1 MAQEPSTPPGYDQQQ
16 PWYPQ
21 PQPSYGDQQAYVEQ
35 QVYVEQPQP
44 SYGDQQAYAEQ
55 PQQVY
60 GEQQQ
65 AAYGG
70 YPQPGGQLDPAA
82 QQLYGRPDQGYQPQ
96 DYAQAYGQ
104 PQGHPEGWGDQ
115 QTYGQ
120 QQLYADQQQ
129 AYGYPQADQQL
140 YAPAD
145 PFAQPD
151 MVSPL
156 TPNAF
161 EQQQQ
166 QPAATEAIPVTAS
179 DYPQT
184 SAADPFA
191 PGADGTS
198 TPLAATADDA
208 DPADGPAAGGL
219 AARARAA
226 VTSGPGAPSKRGLMI
241 RIGAGVAALAVL
253 TTAAVLATSDSDGG
267 DKSAGKGGQGTPQN
281 IAVAHTK
288 AWTAGD
294 PAAAGAQGADDTL
307 VGSWLLADAV
317 VRADATGV
325 HSYNLA
331 DGKPGWT
338 LTPPSNG
345 AVPCGL
351 SPNVNSAGVGAV
363 AFRTSSDPN
372 SACTVA
378 AAVDTKAGKITWSK
392 TLSDAKDKYVT
403 HVAVTDDKVI
413 AVGDDKASAWA
424 AGDGAEAWQYTGQGK
439 FCSLSGSA
447 GATTVVLHSNCAD
460 STPGDQAVVLNVSD
474 GKVKY
479 WRGLNNQPKTVT
491 VLSAEPAVVLTTG
504 NQPGDDRVFAWGAA
518 GDPGVEIPLAV
529 EGGGRLDVARG
540 SFAAVPG
547 VYFEGSTMF
556 AAVVPDGGGN
566 PTAIAAYDLATGK
579 SKWRTPI
586 AEKGKAHPAGVDSG
600 GLLVA
605 VDERADQ
612 PAHLSRFA
620 LAGGQET
627 QGGAFPAGTGSL
639 LSAGRVFTASGHVVA
654 VPEHAANFGIATGFS
669 SKS

>member
-1 MAQEPSTPPGYDQQQ
+1 MAQEPSTPGYDQQQ

-21 PQPSYGDQQAYVEQ
+21 PQPSYGDQQQAYGQ
-35 QVYVEQPQP
+35 QQPVN
-44 SYGDQQAYAEQ
+44 GEQQAYAEQ
-55 PQQVY
+55 
-60 GEQQQ
+60 QQ
-65 AAYGG
+65 AYGYQQPEG
-70 YPQPGGQLDPAA
+70 YADPAA
-82 QQLYGRPDQGYQPQ
+82 QQQLYGRPDQGYQPQ
-96 DYAQAYGQ
+96 EYAQAYGQ
-104 PQGHPEGWGDQ
+104 QSGWGDQ

-120 QQLYADQQQ
+120 QPLYADQQ
-129 AYGYPQADQQL
+129 AYGYQQPEGYADPAAQQL

-145 PFAQPD
+145 PFAQPEA
-151 MVSPL
+151 VTPL
-156 TPNAF
+156 TPHTF
-161 EQQQQ
+161 EQQ
-166 QPAATEAIPVTAS
+166 QPAADPAPATAA

-184 SAADPFA
+184 SDADPFA
-191 PGADGTS
+191 PGAS
-198 TPLAATADDA
+198 TTAAATAVDEDA
-208 DPADGPAAGGL
+208 AERPAGGM

-226 VTSGPGAPSKRGLMI
+226 VTSGPGAPSKRGLAI

-253 TTAAVLATSDSDGG
+253 ATAAVLATSDDDSG
-267 DKSAGKGGQGTPQN
+267 DQAAGKGSQGAAQN

-294 PAAAGAQGADDTL
+294 PAAGAAQGPDDTL
-307 VGSWLLADAV
+307 VGSWLLADSV

-325 HSYNLA
+325 HAYNLA
-331 DGKPGWT
+331 DGKPGWS
-338 LTPPSNG
+338 LSAPADN
-345 AVPCGL
+345 AVPCGM
-351 SPNVNSAGVGAV
+351 SPGVNSAGLGAV
-363 AFRTSSDPN
+363 AYRVSADPN
-372 SACTVA
+372 SACTIA

-392 TLSDAKDKYVT
+392 TLSDAKEKYAT

-413 AVGDDKASAWA
+413 AVGDDKASAWSA
-424 AGDGAEAWQYTGQGK
+424 NDGAEAWQYTGQGK

-447 GATTVVLHSNCAD
+447 GANTVVLHSNCAD
-460 STPGDQAVVLNVSD
+460 STPGDQAVVLNTSD

-504 NQPGDDRVFAWGAA
+504 NQPSDDRVFAWGAE
-518 GDPGVEIPLAV
+518 GDPGVEIQLAV

-547 VYFEGSTMF
+547 VFFQGSTMF
-556 AAVVPDGGGN
+556 AAIVPEGGGN
-566 PTAIAAYDLATGK
+566 PGGIAAYDLGTGK
-579 SKWRTPI
+579 QQWHTPI
-586 AEKGKAHPAGVDSG
+586 AEKGKAHPAGVDSS

-627 QGGAFPAGTGSL
+627 QGGAFPQGTGSL
-639 LSAGRVFTASGHVVA
+639 LSAGRVLTAAGHVVA
-654 VPEHAANFGIATGFS
+654 VPEHAANFGIATGFT

>member
-1 MAQEPSTPPGYDQQQ
+1 MAQEPSTTPGYDQQQ

-21 PQPSYGDQQAYVEQ
+21 PQPSYGEQQAYGQ
-35 QVYVEQPQP
+35 QPVHGEQP
-44 SYGDQQAYAEQ
+44 AYT
-55 PQQVY
+55 
-60 GEQQQ
+60 EQQQ
-65 AAYGG
+65 AYGG
-70 YPQPGGQLDPAA
+70 YPQPGGQLDAAA
-82 QQLYGRPDQGYQPQ
+82 QEQLYGRPDQAYQPQ
-96 DYAQAYGQ
+96 GYDQAYGQ
-104 PQGHPEGWGDQ
+104 QQGYPEGYVDQ

-120 QQLYADQQQ
+120 QQLYAGQQQ
-129 AYGYPQADQQL
+129 DFGGYQQPGVYADPAAQQ

-145 PFAQPD
+145 PFTQQE
-151 MVSPL
+151 
-156 TPNAF
+156 TPAPGAF
-161 EQQQQ
+161 AE
-166 QPAATEAIPVTAS
+166 PAAEPGPVTAS

-198 TPLAATADDA
+198 TPPTHAADDA
-208 DPADGPAAGGL
+208 EPPAGGL
-219 AARARAA
+219 VSRARAA
-226 VTSGPGAPSKRGLMI
+226 VTAGPGAPSKRGLAI

-253 TTAAVLATSDSDGG
+253 ATAAVLATSDSDSGKSG
-267 DKSAGKGGQGTPQN
+267 ADKGTQGTTQN

-288 AWTAGD
+288 AWTANTD

-325 HSYNLA
+325 HAYNLA
-331 DGKPGWT
+331 DGKPTWT
-338 LTPPSNG
+338 LAPPADG

-351 SPNVNSAGVGAV
+351 SPSVNSGGIGAV
-363 AFRTSSDPN
+363 VYRPAADPK
-372 SACTVA
+372 SPCSTA

-392 TLSDAKDKYVT
+392 TLSDAKEKYAA

-413 AVGDDKASAWA
+413 AVGYDKAAAWA
-424 AGDGAEAWQYTGQGK
+424 ANDGSEAWQYTGQGK
-439 FCSLSGSA
+439 FCTLSGSA
-447 GATTVVLHSNCAD
+447 GPTTVLLHSRCAD
-460 STPGDQAVVLNVSD
+460 STPGDQAVALNVSD

-479 WRGLNNQPKTVT
+479 WRGLNNQPTTVT

-504 NQPGDDRVFAWGAA
+504 SQPADDRVFAWGAN
-518 GDPGVEIPLAV
+518 GDPGVEIQLGV

-547 VYFEGSTMF
+547 VHFQGSTMF

-566 PTAIAAYDLATGK
+566 PTAITAYDLGTGK
-579 SKWRTPI
+579 QQWRTPI
-586 AEKGKAHPAGVDSG
+586 AEKGKAHPAGVDNS

-620 LAGGQET
+620 VAGGQET
-627 QGGAFPAGTGSL
+627 QGGAFPQGTGSL
-639 LSAGRVFTASGHVVA
+639 LSAGRVFTTSGHVVA
-654 VPEHAANFGIATGFS
+654 VPEHAANFGIATGFT

>member
-1 MAQEPSTPPGYDQQQ
+1 MAQEPSTTPGYDQQQ

-21 PQPSYGDQQAYVEQ
+21 PQPSYGEQQAYGQ
-35 QVYVEQPQP
+35 QPVHGE
-44 SYGDQQAYAEQ
+44 QQAYAEQ
-55 PQQVY
+55 QQ
-60 GEQQQ
+60 
-65 AAYGG
+65 AYGG
-70 YPQPGGQLDPAA
+70 YPQPGGQVDPAA
-82 QQLYGRPDQGYQPQ
+82 QQQLYGRPDQPYQQQ

-104 PQGHPEGWGDQ
+104 QQGYPEGWVDQ

-120 QQLYADQQQ
+120 QQLYAEQQQ
-129 AYGYPQADQQL
+129 AYGEQQQAYGGYPQPDAYADPAAQQL

-145 PFAQPD
+145 PFAQPE
-151 MVSPL
+151 
-156 TPNAF
+156 TPPTPGAF
-161 EQQQQ
+161 EQ
-166 QPAATEAIPVTAS
+166 PAAGASPVTATG
-179 DYPQT
+179 YPQT

-198 TPLAATADDA
+198 TPVARTADD
-208 DPADGPAAGGL
+208 DTSTDGRPAAGGL

-226 VTSGPGAPSKRGLMI
+226 VTSGPGAPSKRGLAI

-253 TTAAVLATSDSDGG
+253 GTAAVLATSDSDSGKPAA
-267 DKSAGKGGQGTPQN
+267 DKGAQSAPQN

-288 AWTAGD
+288 AWTAAAD

-325 HSYNLA
+325 HAYSLA

-338 LTPPSNG
+338 LAPPADG

-351 SPNVNSAGVGAV
+351 SPSVNSGGIGAV
-363 AFRTSSDPN
+363 VYRPAADPN
-372 SACTVA
+372 GPCSTAV
-378 AAVDTKAGKITWSK
+378 AVDTKAGKITWSK
-392 TLSDAKDKYVT
+392 TLSDTKGKYAA

-424 AGDGAEAWQYTGQGK
+424 ANDGAEAWQYTGQGK
-439 FCSLSGSA
+439 YCTLSGSS
-447 GATTVVLHSNCAD
+447 GPTTVLLHSNCAD
-460 STPGDQAVVLNVSD
+460 STPGPQAVALNVSD

-479 WRGLNNQPKTVT
+479 WRGLNNQPTTVT

-504 NQPGDDRVFAWGAA
+504 SQPADDRVFAWGAN

-547 VYFEGSTMF
+547 VHFQGTTML
-556 AAVVPDGGGN
+556 AAVVPDGGGS
-566 PTAIAAYDLATGK
+566 PTAIAAYDLGTGK
-579 SKWRTPI
+579 PQWRTPI
-586 AEKGKAHPAGVDSG
+586 AEKGRARPAGVDSS
-600 GLLVA
+600 GLLVV

-627 QGGAFPAGTGSL
+627 QGGAFPQGTGSL
-639 LSAGRVFTASGHVVA
+639 LSAGRVFTTAGHVVA
-654 VPEHAANFGIATGFS
+654 VPEVATNFGIATGFT